1 MAWLSASIK
10 YLAAN
15 GVISASASLSRKSSI
30 SLRQRRQYLKAKK
43 MKRKMRLQPG
53 LKRENGGCCLNISY
67 LWHQLQ
73 PASMWRLISSE
84 SMKASINGYQWR
96 IGVMAS
102 AVSMAKA

>member
-1 MAWLSASIK
+1 MRR
-10 YLAAN
+10 AA
-15 GVISASASLSRKSSI
+15 
-30 SLRQRRQYLKAKK
+30 
-43 MKRKMRLQPG
+43 G
-53 LKRENGGCCLNISY
+53 LKRENGGCNLNISY

-102 AVSMAKA
+102 AVSMAKAAMAIMAININEMKESAGGSSVSKERLAAWRKKILCQATAKSGL